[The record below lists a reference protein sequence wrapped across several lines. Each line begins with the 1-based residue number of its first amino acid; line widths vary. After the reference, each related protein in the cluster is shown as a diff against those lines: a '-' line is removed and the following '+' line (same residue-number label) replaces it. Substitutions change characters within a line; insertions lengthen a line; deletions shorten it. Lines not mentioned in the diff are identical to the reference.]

1 MFFGDKILIQIRN
14 ATLEDAAALSR
25 VESASFPEAEACS
38 LENFKKRLAVFSDYF
53 LVLEDEGEICALID
67 GMVTDQETITDE
79 LYEDATLHNPDGAWQ
94 SVFGLAVMPQK
105 RQLGYAS
112 LLMMELIEKARHE
125 NRKGLILTCKK
136 NLIPFYEQFGFVN
149 KGLSASVHG
158 GAAWYDMVLDFAH
171 QPPSGF

>member
-1 MFFGDKILIQIRN
+1 MYWTLELASK
-14 ATLEDAAALSR
+14 LEDAPWPATKDELIDYAMRSG
-25 VESASFPEAEACS
+25 AP
-38 LENFKKRLAVFSDYF
+38 LEVIENLQEM
-53 LVLEDEGEICALID
+53 EDEGEICALID